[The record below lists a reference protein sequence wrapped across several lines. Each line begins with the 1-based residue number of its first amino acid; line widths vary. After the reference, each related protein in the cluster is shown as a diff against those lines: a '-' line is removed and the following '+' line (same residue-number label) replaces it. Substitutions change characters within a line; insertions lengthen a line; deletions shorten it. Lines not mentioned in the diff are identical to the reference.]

1 MVTKTELIHYR
12 LQAILREHSM
22 PDLEYLGEDDRGY
35 KYRIGEHEVPVEWI
49 DELESCED
57 EDESDS
63 IRNLSNLSFYEES
76 FY

>member
-35 KYRIGEHEVPVEWI
+35 KYRIGSAEVYADQI
-49 DELESCED
+49 TELESE
-57 EDESDS
+57 ESDESDS
-63 IRNLSNLSFYEES
+63 V
-76 FY
+76 